1 MESEAT
7 DGGALQI
14 KHRVT
19 QHGSGATDLA
29 VAALSHRQLQQ
40 GAIRLLRH
48 HLQPHWLA
56 GPSLQRHTGPP
67 ASQGFRLEMAPHP
80 HPISAR
86 MAVAGM
92 GEAQREGTVVGQQ
105 QRAPAVG
112 IQPTHRVQAAALTQ
126 TGGKQIEHGGT
137 ALRVVTGADHPH
149 RFVQQDQQRRRPGR
163 EGAAIDRDPIDPDIG
178 PVPQPGGGAVHAHS
192 ALAQQV
198 FGPAAGAEAGSRDQ
212 LLQLLPPGRGELSGR
227 RNHGPERGGSNS
239 TSSFPPG
246 GTAAGPIGARAD
258 RFRERV
264 VSYETRRFLNSS
276 FPPYRPLR
284 TMPSVTLAGSAA
296 LGLSADLVR
305 SYLRD
310 IGRVPL
316 LSHEQEITLGR
327 QVQELMALEEME
339 EELRLR
345 LGEAPSQE
353 ALAQAVGLSVPLLK
367 RRLQAGRRAKERMVA
382 ANLRLVVSVAK
393 KYTKRNMELLDL
405 IQEGTIG
412 LVRGVEKFDPTR
424 GYKFST
430 YAYWWIRQGITR
442 AIAEKSRSIRLPI
455 HITETLNK
463 LKKGQR
469 ELSQELGR
477 TPTITELAAAVEL
490 PEEEVKDLLFRARQP
505 VSLETKV
512 GDGED
517 TELLDLLAGE
527 GAGPDEV
534 VAGEC
539 LRGDLRALLEQ
550 LPELQ
555 GRVLR
560 LRYGM
565 EGEEPMSLTG
575 IARTLGL
582 SRDKTRNL
590 ERRALEQIRSR
601 SQELHAYLAA

>member
-1 MESEAT
+1 
-7 DGGALQI
+7 
-14 KHRVT
+14 
-19 QHGSGATDLA
+19 
-29 VAALSHRQLQQ
+29 
-40 GAIRLLRH
+40 
-48 HLQPHWLA
+48 
-56 GPSLQRHTGPP
+56 
-67 ASQGFRLEMAPHP
+67 
-80 HPISAR
+80 
-86 MAVAGM
+86 
-92 GEAQREGTVVGQQ
+92 
-105 QRAPAVG
+105 
-112 IQPTHRVQAAALTQ
+112 
-126 TGGKQIEHGGT
+126 
-137 ALRVVTGADHPH
+137 
-149 RFVQQDQQRRRPGR
+149 
-163 EGAAIDRDPIDPDIG
+163 
-178 PVPQPGGGAVHAHS
+178 
-192 ALAQQV
+192 
-198 FGPAAGAEAGSRDQ
+198 
-212 LLQLLPPGRGELSGR
+212 
-227 RNHGPERGGSNS
+227 
-239 TSSFPPG
+239 
-246 GTAAGPIGARAD
+246 
-258 RFRERV
+258 
-264 VSYETRRFLNSS
+264 
-276 FPPYRPLR
+276 
-284 TMPSVTLAGSAA
+284 MPSVTLAGSAA
-296 LGLSADLVR
+296 LALSSDLVR

-327 QVQELMALEEME
+327 QVQELMALEELQQQ
-339 EELRLR
+339 LRDQT
-345 LGEAPSQE
+345 GEPPRPEDLAAAA
-353 ALAQAVGLSVPLLK
+353 ALTVPLLK

-477 TPTITELAAAVEL
+477 TPTLSELALAVEL
-490 PEEEVKDLLFRARQP
+490 PEEEVKDLLCRARQP

-517 TELLDLLAGE
+517 TELIDLLAGE
-527 GAGPDEV
+527 VAGPDVV
-534 VAGEC
+534 VAAEC
-539 LRGDLRALLEQ
+539 LRGDLAALLEQ

-565 EGEEPMSLTG
+565 EGEEPMSLTS

-590 ERRALEQIRSR
+590 ERRGLEQIRSR
-601 SQELHAYLAA
+601 SQELQAYLAA

>member
-1 MESEAT
+1 
-7 DGGALQI
+7 
-14 KHRVT
+14 V
-19 QHGSGATDLA
+19 A
-29 VAALSHRQLQQ
+29 VASPLERVSSTSATATVL
-40 GAIRLLRH
+40 RL
-48 HLQPHWLA
+48 
-56 GPSLQRHTGPP
+56 G
-67 ASQGFRLEMAPHP
+67 
-80 HPISAR
+80 
-86 MAVAGM
+86 
-92 GEAQREGTVVGQQ
+92 
-105 QRAPAVG
+105 APAG
-112 IQPTHRVQAAALTQ
+112 DFGRIDAAEPLPDPEPLIPSPARV
-126 TGGKQIEHGGT
+126 
-137 ALRVVTGADHPH
+137 
-149 RFVQQDQQRRRPGR
+149 
-163 EGAAIDRDPIDPDIG
+163 
-178 PVPQPGGGAVHAHS
+178 
-192 ALAQQV
+192 
-198 FGPAAGAEAGSRDQ
+198 
-212 LLQLLPPGRGELSGR
+212 
-227 RNHGPERGGSNS
+227 
-239 TSSFPPG
+239 
-246 GTAAGPIGARAD
+246 
-258 RFRERV
+258 
-264 VSYETRRFLNSS
+264 
-276 FPPYRPLR
+276 
-284 TMPSVTLAGSAA
+284 MPSIDG
-296 LGLSADLVR
+296 DLVR

-327 QVQELMALEEME
+327 QVQELMVLEELQE
-339 EELRLR
+339 QLREQA
-345 LGEAPSQE
+345 GERPSPE
-353 ALAQAVGLSVPLLK
+353 ALAAAAGLSVPLLK
-367 RRLQAGRRAKERMVA
+367 RRLQSGRRAKERMVA

-442 AIAEKSRSIRLPI
+442 AIAEKSRAIRLPI

-463 LKKGQR
+463 LKKAQR

-477 TPTITELAAAVEL
+477 TPTLSELAVAAEL
-490 PEEEVKDLLFRARQP
+490 PEEEVKDLLCRARQP

-517 TELLDLLAGE
+517 TELLDLLAGD
-527 GAGPDEV
+527 GAGPEEM

-539 LRGDLRALLEQ
+539 LKGDLRALLEQ

-590 ERRALEQIRSR
+590 ERRALEQIRNRSR
-601 SQELHAYLAA
+601 ELQAYLSA

>member
-1 MESEAT
+1 
-7 DGGALQI
+7 
-14 KHRVT
+14 
-19 QHGSGATDLA
+19 
-29 VAALSHRQLQQ
+29 
-40 GAIRLLRH
+40 
-48 HLQPHWLA
+48 
-56 GPSLQRHTGPP
+56 
-67 ASQGFRLEMAPHP
+67 
-80 HPISAR
+80 
-86 MAVAGM
+86 
-92 GEAQREGTVVGQQ
+92 
-105 QRAPAVG
+105 
-112 IQPTHRVQAAALTQ
+112 
-126 TGGKQIEHGGT
+126 
-137 ALRVVTGADHPH
+137 
-149 RFVQQDQQRRRPGR
+149 
-163 EGAAIDRDPIDPDIG
+163 
-178 PVPQPGGGAVHAHS
+178 
-192 ALAQQV
+192 
-198 FGPAAGAEAGSRDQ
+198 
-212 LLQLLPPGRGELSGR
+212 
-227 RNHGPERGGSNS
+227 
-239 TSSFPPG
+239 
-246 GTAAGPIGARAD
+246 
-258 RFRERV
+258 
-264 VSYETRRFLNSS
+264 
-276 FPPYRPLR
+276 
-284 TMPSVTLAGSAA
+284 MPSIDG
-296 LGLSADLVR
+296 DLVR

-327 QVQELMALEEME
+327 QVQELMALEELR
-339 EELRLR
+339 EELTMRSG
-345 LGEAPSQE
+345 GEEPNEAQLAEAAGLAP
-353 ALAQAVGLSVPLLK
+353 AQLK
-367 RRLQAGRRAKERMVA
+367 RRLQGGRRAKERMVA

-442 AIAEKSRSIRLPI
+442 AIAEKSRTIRLPI

-463 LKKGQR
+463 LKKAQR

-477 TPTITELAAAVEL
+477 TPTVGELAVAAEL
-490 PEEEVKDLLFRARQP
+490 PEEEVKDLLCRARQP

-527 GAGPDEV
+527 GAGPEEMV
-534 VAGEC
+534 TGEC
-539 LRGDLRALLEQ
+539 LKGDLRALLEQ

-555 GRVLR
+555 ARVLR

-601 SQELHAYLAA
+601 SRELQAYLSA